1 MLKDIKGTIDIITE
15 DMVNL
20 SRETET
26 MKEK

>member
-1 MLKDIKGTIDIITE
+1 MLKDIKGNIDIITE

>member
-1 MLKDIKGTIDIITE
+1 MLKDIKGNIDMITE

-26 MKEK
+26 IKEK